1 MTSSGDTRQHA
12 PATERNRQP
21 ILEVLQRVLPP
32 TGTILEVASG
42 TGQHAAYFAPR
53 LTPRHWQPTDPNPQ
67 ACDSIAAWQLHSP
80 CDTLHPPL
88 ILDATAIQW
97 PVETSNDPL
106 FKHHL
111 ISAIV
116 NINMIHISPWSAC
129 LGLMAGANRILPT
142 NGVLYLYGP
151 YKRAGQHTA
160 SSNAAFDRSLQMSNP
175 QWGVRDLEAV
185 ITVAEAEGFQLKEV
199 VQMPANNLSVVFKRS
214 L

>member
-1 MTSSGDTRQHA
+1 MSFSQDQRQYA

-53 LTPRHWQPTDPNPQ
+53 LTPRHWQPSDPNPQ
-67 ACDSIAAWQLHSP
+67 ACESITAWRLHSP
-80 CDTLHPPL
+80 CAHLHPPL
-88 ILDATAIQW
+88 ILDATTPQW
-97 PVETSNDPL
+97 PVETADDPL
-106 FKHHL
+106 FKDHP

-129 LGLMAGANRILPT
+129 LGLMAGANRILPPH
-142 NGVLYLYGP
+142 GVLYLYGP
-151 YKRAGQHTA
+151 YKRGGEHTA
-160 SSNAAFDRSLQMSNP
+160 SSNAAFDQSLQLSNP

-185 ITVAEAEGFQLKEV
+185 VAVAKTEGLQLQEV
-199 VQMPANNLSVVFKRS
+199 VQMPANNLSVIFER
-214 L
+214 